1 MNWLLNSSLDLE
13 NLSATI
19 SGLILSASAGII
31 FLAAHFNIVLGADQV
46 SALAPRSASRPV
58 LCVRWTLFGLIRKVV
73 MLVKPTPPAA
83 S

>member
-1 MNWLLNSSLDLE
+1 MNWLLNSSVDPE

-46 SALAPRSASRPV
+46 SALATQIGLAAGA
-58 LCVRWTLFGLIRKVV
+58 LWTLFGLIRKVV